1 MPQTDLIYGL
11 FQYSTHSKSS
21 KKKKKMSLADYLA
34 ECPHTYW
41 VGIYMQKEI
50 FFHESHDLSCLLLV
64 GKKQQRLQGLLHCVK
79 FNSMQLFMESLQG
92 TIQHSYM
99 LK

>member
-1 MPQTDLIYGL
+1 MAYSSILHIVSPQ
-11 FQYSTHSKSS
+11 
-21 KKKKKMSLADYLA
+21 KKKKKISLADYLA
-34 ECPHTYW
+34 ECPHIYW

-64 GKKQQRLQGLLHCVK
+64 GKNSRDFKDYYY
-79 FNSMQLFMESLQG
+79 SMQLFMESFQG